1 MERSCVSQVI
11 AVANTA
17 GGCAKT
23 TVAHALA
30 VACVEYGK
38 KTLLVDLDPKSDLTF
53 RLGREGARTTI
64 ADFLTG
70 TKLTQNLIDTTTERF
85 DFIGADSRLTSTFEN
100 GSLKKFITQEATE
113 YEVVI
118 LDLAPSLTP
127 PLAQAVDS
135 ADLFLIPMRANF
147 HDLRGALQIK
157 SVVGSTQI
165 VALQIGTDSP
175 VSADFEY
182 IDCSIEISEDV
193 ERAQSGKE
201 SVLTTSKTSVV
212 ATNFRE
218 AAYSI
223 LEKLSL
229 I

>member
-1 MERSCVSQVI
+1 MSQVI

-17 GGCAKT
+17 GGCAKS

-38 KTLLVDLDPKSDLTF
+38 KTLLIDLDPKSDLTF
-53 RLGREGARTTI
+53 RLGREGARTTA
-64 ADFLTG
+64 ADFLAG
-70 TKLTQNLIDTTTERF
+70 AKLTENIIDTTSERF

-100 GSLKKFITQEATE
+100 GSLKKFIAEEASE

-135 ADLFLIPMRANF
+135 ADLFLIPLRANL

-157 SVVGSTQI
+157 SAVGSTQI
-165 VALQIGTDSP
+165 VALQIGAHPPISP
-175 VSADFEY
+175 DFEY
-182 IDCSIEISEDV
+182 IDCSIELSDEV
-193 ERAQSGKE
+193 EKAQSGTQ

-218 AAYSI
+218 ATYSI
-223 LEKLSL
+223 LEKLAL